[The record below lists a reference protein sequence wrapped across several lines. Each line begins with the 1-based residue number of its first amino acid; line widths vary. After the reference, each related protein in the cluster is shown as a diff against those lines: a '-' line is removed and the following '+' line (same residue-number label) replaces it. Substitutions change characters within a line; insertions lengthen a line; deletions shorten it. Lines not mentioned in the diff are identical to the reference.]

1 MDALGVKRLAYG
13 GWHLTRTCR
22 GFKMNIVKA
31 KKEQGMS
38 KILENVHLTV
48 VAGLVLTLIVAIVG
62 PMLAN

>member
-1 MDALGVKRLAYG
+1 
-13 GWHLTRTCR
+13 
-22 GFKMNIVKA
+22 
-31 KKEQGMS
+31 MS